1 MNGLLTPTTY
11 ARLWLL
17 WFLVAF
23 TVLFI
28 CMLFGPGDIGGHLLN
43 IGWPAEDIREL
54 RLLRIL
60 SAGLVGFAL
69 SSAGVTLQALLR
81 NPLADPYI
89 LGISSGSSV
98 AVFCWLLFGAS
109 LYRIVGYSPALQSLL
124 VHGKL
129 LPAVAG
135 ALLSCTLVFALARP
149 RRGSGSGPEPLTLLL
164 VGVVIS
170 AINGAILMVL
180 NAFAP
185 PGVQLNFLNYLMGA
199 ISSDTT
205 WGVLA
210 LAAALIAVGTL
221 PLYLAGRSLNIGS
234 LPDLDAASLGVNT
247 ARLRTLCFFSAS
259 ITTAAA
265 IMLAGPIGFV
275 GLICPHI
282 CRRIV
287 GADHRKL
294 LVAAPLCGA
303 AFLMLADTF
312 VNATGTLFHGELPV
326 GVITALCG
334 GPCFL
339 FLLKR
344 RAATGGTP

>member
-1 MNGLLTPTTY
+1 VKELLTRAAY
-11 ARLWLL
+11 LRLWIF
-17 WFLVAF
+17 WVVLVF
-23 TVLFI
+23 VVIHL
-28 CMLFGPGDIGGHLLN
+28 CMIVGPGEAGTRGIT
-43 IGWPAEDIREL
+43 IGWPPEEIREL
-54 RLLRIL
+54 RMLRIL

-81 NPLADPYI
+81 NPLADPYV

-98 AVFCWLLFGAS
+98 GVFLWLLFGAS
-109 LYRIVGYSPALQSLL
+109 LYRLFGYSPALQSLL
-124 VHGKL
+124 IHGKL
-129 LPAVAG
+129 IPAVAG
-135 ALLSCTLVFALARP
+135 AIVCCVLVFALARP

-164 VGVVIS
+164 VGVVIA

-185 PGVQLNFLNYLMGA
+185 PGLQLNFLNYLMGA

-205 WGVLA
+205 WGVLG
-210 LAAALIAVGTL
+210 LAAILIALGTA

-234 LPDLDAASLGVNT
+234 LPDLDATSLGVNT
-247 ARLRTLCFFSAS
+247 SRLRTLCFLSAS
-259 ITTAAA
+259 ISTGGA

-282 CRRIV
+282 CRRLV

-303 AFLMLADTF
+303 AFLMVADTF
-312 VNATGTLFHGELPV
+312 VNVTGNLFHGELPV
-326 GVITALCG
+326 GVVTALCG
-334 GPCFL
+334 GPFFL

-344 RAATGGTP
+344 RSVAGGME

>member
-1 MNGLLTPTTY
+1 VKQLLTPSTY
-11 ARLWLL
+11 ARLWIIWL
-17 WFLVAF
+17 LVAF
-23 TVLFI
+23 TVLHL
-28 CMLFGPGDIGGHLLN
+28 CMCVGPGEVGTHAFNL
-43 IGWPAEDIREL
+43 GWPAENIREI
-54 RLLRIL
+54 RMLRIL

-81 NPLADPYI
+81 NPLADPYV

-98 AVFCWLLFGAS
+98 GVFLWLLFGAS
-109 LYRIVGYSPALQSLL
+109 LYRLFGYSPALQSLL

-129 LPAVAG
+129 VPAVAG
-135 ALLSCTLVFALARP
+135 AILSCILVFTLARP
-149 RRGSGSGPEPLTLLL
+149 RRGSGTGPEPLTLLL
-164 VGVVIS
+164 VGVVI
-170 AINGAILMVL
+170 AAVNGAILMVL

-185 PGVQLNFLNYLMGA
+185 AGVQLNFLNYLMGA

-205 WGVLA
+205 WGVLG

-247 ARLRTLCFFSAS
+247 AKLRTLCFTSAS
-259 ITTAAA
+259 LTTAAA

-282 CRRIV
+282 CRRLV

-303 AFLMLADTF
+303 CFLMLADTF
-312 VNATGTLFHGELPV
+312 VNATGNLFHGELPV

-334 GPCFL
+334 GPFFL

-344 RAATGGTP
+344 GNATGGTP